1 MREPA
6 WIKPVE
12 ILSAI
17 LCVLSL
23 AFGYWGFG
31 QGFNICNKIK
41 VAQVIVLCF
50 WVLLP
55 PMWFALEKNARG
67 AQLEDD
73 HVFDRFK
80 YTQELASKI

>member
-23 AFGYWGFG
+23 AFWYWGFG

-41 VAQVIVLCF
+41 VAQVIVF
-50 WVLLP
+50 VLLGTAP
-55 PMWFALEKNARG
+55 SNVVCTRKERARCAVG
-67 AQLEDD
+67 
-73 HVFDRFK
+73 R
-80 YTQELASKI
+80 